1 MRHIKLK
8 NIAMHSRP
16 EMVQLRSLTVSNM
29 SGYPANPCARVILLV
44 VTRLRERSGPKKLV
58 SGSGSV
64 SRTFEKERSGRSGN
78 NGAMSGLNS
87 VINFPK
93 TCAGTPARRV
103 LSSCDLTDKR
113 I

>member
-8 NIAMHSRP
+8 IIATHSRP

-29 SGYPANPCARVILLV
+29 SGYPSNPCARVIQLV

-64 SRTFEKERSGRSGN
+64 SRTFEKREEREIGEQRSDER
-78 NGAMSGLNS
+78 A
-87 VINFPK
+87 K
-93 TCAGTPARRV
+93 
-103 LSSCDLTDKR
+103 
-113 I
+113 